1 MLCVLTPVL
10 SIGKEGSMTAAHK
23 YTTIVLATA
32 LLGGISMRAQ
42 PEKALNAAELQLAL
56 KKLNV
61 LGSVLYIAAHP
72 DDENTRVLAYFSKG
86 KLMRTGYLAMT
97 RGDGGQNLIGTEQG
111 DLLGMIRT
119 QELLAARKIDG
130 AEQFFTRA
138 IDFGYSKNPEE
149 TLKIW
154 DREKILSDAVWVIRK
169 FRPDVILTRFT
180 PELGGHG
187 HHRASAIL
195 AEEAFAAAGDSTR
208 FPEQLKLVQPWQ
220 PKRLLWN
227 AWRPALEEQKADLAQ
242 FLQIDVGEY
251 SPLLGES
258 YSELAAESRSM
269 HKSQGFGAV
278 ASRGAAAEYFQ
289 HTAGEAAQGDL
300 FEGINTNWSRIPGGE
315 AVEILFEEAYRAF
328 QPENP
333 SAALPHLLKASHL
346 LDSLPS
352 DPWIAVKRAELAEAI
367 RSCAGIWLEAI
378 ADDYSAPPGSEVKLR
393 AMMVN
398 RSNFPAVLEKISLPF
413 GAPDSLLRATMNN
426 NQPVEIEI
434 SLRLPEDA
442 GYSQPYWLKEKPGKG
457 LYDIADQQWIGL
469 AENPAP
475 LSIKFTLLMGE
486 EYLTYETPLLYR
498 WRDPVE
504 GEKYRRFEI
513 IPPVTVNFEESS
525 YVFGDAAR
533 KEIRLRIKSGKAGAQ
548 GKVRLNLPVGW
559 QAGTT
564 EIPFSFTKKDEE
576 ISRQVA
582 IIPPATPMSR
592 TLTAEVV
599 LSAPQPARSMVNIN
613 HPHIPLKTLFPP
625 AEASLVRIDLKKIER
640 KIGYVMG
647 SGDDIPR
654 ALQQIGY
661 PVALLS
667 DDDLLNL
674 NLSRHDV
681 IITGVRA
688 YNTREVLK
696 QAQPRLLEFVRNG
709 GTLIVQYN
717 TSQELVTEELGPYPF
732 KLSRDRVSVEEAPV
746 EFLNLDHPLLHHPN
760 SILQRDFSGWV
771 QERGLYFPGEW
782 DKNYQAVLSSNDPG
796 EKPLKGGI
804 LYARYGKGAYIYS
817 AYSWFRQLP
826 AGVPGACRLFVN
838 MICAG
843 ISQ

>member
-1 MLCVLTPVL
+1 
-10 SIGKEGSMTAAHK
+10 MTAAHK
-23 YTTIVLATA
+23 IATIVLATA
-32 LLGGISMRAQ
+32 LLGSISLHAR

-86 KLMRTGYLAMT
+86 KRLRTGYLAMT

-111 DLLGMIRT
+111 DLLGVIRT
-119 QELLAARKIDG
+119 QELLAARHIDG

-154 DREKILSDAVWVIRK
+154 DKEKILSDVVWVIRK

-208 FPEQLKLVQPWQ
+208 FPEQLQFVRPWQ
-220 PKRLLWN
+220 SRRLLWN
-227 AWRPALEEQKADLAQ
+227 AWRPALEAQKAGLSQ

-251 SPLLGES
+251 NPLLGES
-258 YSELAAESRSM
+258 YAELAAESRSM

-278 ASRGAAAEYFQ
+278 ASRGAATEYFQ
-289 HTAGEAAQGDL
+289 HTAGEAAQDDL
-300 FEGINTNWSRIPGGE
+300 FEGINTAWSRIPGGE
-315 AVEILFEEAYRAF
+315 TVGILLEEAYRAF

-333 SAALPHLLKASHL
+333 SAALPHLLKASQL
-346 LDSLPS
+346 LDALPP

-378 ADDYSAPPGSEVKLR
+378 AGDHSAPPGSEVTLR
-393 AMMVN
+393 AMIVN
-398 RSNFPAVLEKISLPF
+398 RSDFPVTLEKIGLPF
-413 GAPDSLLRATMNN
+413 GAPDSSIRLPLNY
-426 NQPVEIEI
+426 NQPVEIET
-434 SLRLPEDA
+434 SLRLPGDA
-442 GYSQPYWLKEKPGKG
+442 AYSQPFWLKEKPGKG
-457 LYDIADQQWIGL
+457 AFDIADQQWIGV
-469 AENPAP
+469 AEDPAP
-475 LSIKFTLLMGE
+475 LSVKFTVLMGE
-486 EYLTYETPLLYR
+486 EYLSYETPVLYR

-513 IPPVTVNFEESS
+513 IPPVTINFEESG

-533 KEIRLRIKSGKAGAQ
+533 KDIRLRIKSGKADAQ
-548 GKVRLNLPVGW
+548 GKVRLSLPAGW
-559 QAGTT
+559 QASAT

-576 ISRQVA
+576 ISQR
-582 IIPPATPMSR
+582 ITITPPATPMSR
-592 TLTAEVV
+592 NLTAEVL
-599 LSAPQPARSMVNIN
+599 LSAPQAASGMIQIN
-613 HPHIPLKTLFPP
+613 YPHIPLTTLFPP
-625 AEASLVRIDLKKIER
+625 AEVKLVRIDLKKIER

-674 NLSRHDV
+674 NLNRYDV
-681 IITGVRA
+681 IIAGVRA

-696 QAQPRLLEFVRNG
+696 QAQPRLLEFVRSG

-717 TSQELVTEELGPYPF
+717 TSRELVAEELGPYPF
-732 KLSRDRVSVEEAPV
+732 KLSRERISVEEAPV
-746 EFLNLDHPLLHHPN
+746 EFLNLDHPLVHHPN

-782 DKNYQAVLSSNDPG
+782 NRAYQTILSSSDPG

-804 LYARYGKGAYIYS
+804 LYARYGKGVYIYT
-817 AYSWFRQLP
+817 AYAWFRQLP
-826 AGVPGACRLFVN
+826 AGVPGAYRLFVN

-843 ISQ
+843 IPQ

>member
-1 MLCVLTPVL
+1 
-10 SIGKEGSMTAAHK
+10 MTAVYR
-23 YTTIVLATA
+23 YTRIVLASA
-32 LLGGISMRAQ
+32 LIGGISLHAR
-42 PEKALNAAELQLAL
+42 PEKPLNAAELQLAL
-56 KKLNV
+56 KKLSV
-61 LGSVLYIAAHP
+61 LGSVLYVAAHP
-72 DDENTRVLAYFSKG
+72 DDENTRVLAFLSKG
-86 KLMRTGYLAMT
+86 RLLHAGYLSIT

-111 DLLGMIRT
+111 ELLGVIRT

-154 DREKILSDAVWVIRK
+154 DKEKILSDVVWVIRK

-195 AEEAFAAAGDSTR
+195 AEEAFHAAGDSTR
-208 FPEQLKLVQPWQ
+208 FPEQLQFLQPWQ

-227 AWRPALEEQKADLAQ
+227 AWRPAREEQPADLTQ

-251 SPLLGES
+251 NPLLGQS
-258 YSELAAESRSM
+258 YAELAAESRSM

-278 ASRGAAAEYFQ
+278 ATRGTVREYFQ
-289 HTAGEAAQGDL
+289 HTAGEAAQNDL
-300 FEGINTNWSRIPGGE
+300 FEGINTTWSRIAGGE
-315 AVEILFEEAYRAF
+315 AVGTLLEEVYRAF
-328 QPENP
+328 QPQNP
-333 SAALPHLLKASHL
+333 SAVLPQLLRAAHL
-346 LDSLPS
+346 LDSLPPH
-352 DPWIAVKRAELAEAI
+352 PWIAVKRAELARVI

-378 ADDYSAPPGSEVKLR
+378 AGDYSAPPGGEVKLR
-393 AMMVN
+393 AMIVN
-398 RSNFPAVLEKISLPF
+398 RSDFPVTLEKISLPF
-413 GAPDSLLRATMNN
+413 GAPDSLLQTPLTR
-426 NQPVEIEI
+426 NQAVEIET
-434 SLRLPEDA
+434 SLHLPEDA
-442 GYSQPYWLKEKPGKG
+442 AYSHPFWLKEKPYKG
-457 LYDIADQQWIGL
+457 AFGIHEQQWIGL
-469 AENPAP
+469 AEEPAP
-475 LSIKFTLLMGE
+475 LRVKFTVLMGE
-486 EYLTYETPLLYR
+486 EYLSYETPLLYR

-513 IPPVTVNFEESS
+513 VPPVTVNFEESS
-525 YVFGDAAR
+525 YIFGDAAR
-533 KEIRLRIKSGKAGAQ
+533 KEIRLRIKSAKAGAE
-548 GKVRLNLPVGW
+548 GKVRLHLPAGW
-559 QAGTT
+559 HAGTT
-564 EIPFSFTKKDEE
+564 EIPFTFTKKDEE
-576 ISRQVA
+576 ISRRIA
-582 IIPPATPMSR
+582 ITPPATPMSR
-592 TLTAEVV
+592 TLTAEVI
-599 LSAPQPARSMVNIN
+599 LSTPQPARSIININ

-625 AEASLVRIDLKKIER
+625 TEASLVRIDLKKIER

-661 PVALLS
+661 PVTLLS
-667 DDDLLNL
+667 DEDLLNL
-674 NLSRHDV
+674 NLSRYEV

-717 TSQELVTEELGPYPF
+717 TSQELVTEEFGPYPF
-732 KLSRDRVSVEEAPV
+732 KLSRERISVEEAPV
-746 EFLNLDHPLLHHPN
+746 EFLNLDHPLLQHPN

-782 DKNYQAVLSSNDPG
+782 DKNYHTVLSSSDPG
-796 EKPLKGGI
+796 EKPLQGGI
-804 LYARYGKGAYIYS
+804 LYARYGKGVYIYT

-826 AGVPGACRLFVN
+826 AGVAGAYRLFVN